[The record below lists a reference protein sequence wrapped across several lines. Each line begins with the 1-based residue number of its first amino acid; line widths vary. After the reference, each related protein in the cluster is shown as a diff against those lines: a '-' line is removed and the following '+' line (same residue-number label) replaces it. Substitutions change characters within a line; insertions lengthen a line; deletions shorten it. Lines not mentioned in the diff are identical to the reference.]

1 LADRFHLHGTKPRK
15 SRVALHLIDFINDL
29 EFPQGSKL
37 LRQALAAARKT
48 AALKRRANSAGV
60 PVIYVNDNFGQWRSD
75 FRRQVRHCL
84 QDGVR
89 GEPLARL
96 LIPSEDDYFV
106 LKPKSSAFFET
117 TLHTLLVHLG
127 AKKLIVT
134 GIAADVCILFT
145 VHDAHLLD
153 YEIIVPSDCVA
164 SETKRDTDIALR
176 VMRKSTHA
184 QVCKPAEIRL
194 RKLG

>member
-1 LADRFHLHGTKPRK
+1 MADRFHLHGTKPRK
-15 SRVALHLIDFINDL
+15 SRVALLLIDFINDL

-37 LRQALAAARKT
+37 LRQALPAARKT
-48 AALKRRANSAGV
+48 AALKRRANAAGV

-184 QVCKPAEIRL
+184 QVCKSVEIRL